1 VSDGRGC
8 RKCGKIGNPKGFQVL
23 RIETFIVGKTRM
35 PQNTSTQKRIKRH
48 VIGREHIFF
57 ATTPPGL
64 ESICAQEI
72 AALPADIKDTEI
84 VPGGVEFRCRLTGG
98 YAANLHLR
106 TPNRILMRLTDF
118 KATNFRQLEK
128 NVLQYPWELNL
139 FPSSELIFS
148 VKTRHSRLF
157 HTTAITKRIETCIRQ
172 RIPRLLPGK
181 PVLPD
186 KKDRQHLFVRAV
198 DDHLFLSLDCSG
210 ELLFKR
216 GLKHDVGKAPLRE
229 TLAAAILKLAGYDG
243 SQPLLD
249 PMCGSGTFSL
259 EAAMLARNI
268 PPGFYRD
275 FAFMQWPAFR
285 EPQWQHLKQKV
296 TNDIRRLKKPLIFAS
311 DQDLKR
317 TTELK
322 KISDKF
328 ELLDVIQVSTHDFFQ
343 LTSQDVTETPGILVL
358 NPPFGIRL
366 NSNDKPKIFYRD
378 ILKKLE
384 KDFRHWQIAI
394 LIKDRAVVKWFP
406 NKFKQYPFFHGG
418 IDLTL
423 LIGVFN

>member
-1 VSDGRGC
+1 
-8 RKCGKIGNPKGFQVL
+8 
-23 RIETFIVGKTRM
+23 
-35 PQNTSTQKRIKRH
+35 
-48 VIGREHIFF
+48 
-57 ATTPPGL
+57 
-64 ESICAQEI
+64 
-72 AALPADIKDTEI
+72 
-84 VPGGVEFRCRLTGG
+84 
-98 YAANLHLR
+98 
-106 TPNRILMRLTDF
+106 MRLTDF

-128 NVLQYPWELNL
+128 NVLQFPWELYL
-139 FPSSELIFS
+139 SPSSELVFS

-172 RIPRLLPGK
+172 QIPFRPSGHSCLPEK
-181 PVLPD
+181 R
-186 KKDRQHLFVRAV
+186 DRQHLYVRVV
-198 DDHLFLSLDCSG
+198 DDHLFLSLDSSG

-216 GLKHDVGKAPLRE
+216 GLKHDVGKAPIRE

-285 EPQWQHLKQKV
+285 EPQWQHLKRKAAD
-296 TNDIRRLKKPLIFAS
+296 DIRCINKSLIFSS

-317 TTELK
+317 TTELQ

-328 ELLDVIQVSTHDFFQ
+328 ELLDVLQVGAHDFFHLMPQ
-343 LTSQDVTETPGILVL
+343 ELTGKPGILVL
-358 NPPFGIRL
+358 NPPFGVRL
-366 NSNDKPKIFYRD
+366 NSKYKPKAFYHD

-384 KDFRHWQIAI
+384 KDFRYWQIAI
-394 LIKDRAVVKWFP
+394 LVKDRAIVKWFP
-406 NKFKQYPFFHGG
+406 NRFKQYPLFHGG
-418 IDLTL
+418 IDLML
-423 LIGVFN
+423 LIGIFN

>member
-1 VSDGRGC
+1 
-8 RKCGKIGNPKGFQVL
+8 
-23 RIETFIVGKTRM
+23 M
-35 PQNTSTQKRIKRH
+35 PQNSPIQKRIKRH
-48 VIGREHIFF
+48 VIGKEHIFF

-72 AALPADIKDTEI
+72 AALSTDIKNTDI
-84 VPGGVEFRCRLTGG
+84 VPGGVEFRCRLAGC

-106 TPNRILMRLTDF
+106 IPNRILMRLTDF
-118 KATNFRQLEK
+118 TATNFRQLEK
-128 NVLQYPWELNL
+128 HVLQFPWELYL
-139 FPSSELIFS
+139 SPSSELVFS

-172 RIPRLLPGK
+172 QIPLRPSGRFCLPEK
-181 PVLPD
+181 R
-186 KKDRQHLFVRAV
+186 DRQHLYVRAV
-198 DDHLFLSLDCSG
+198 NDHFFLSLDSSG
-210 ELLFKR
+210 DLLFKR
-216 GLKHDVGKAPLRE
+216 GLKHDVGKAPIRE

-285 EPQWQHLKQKV
+285 EPQWQHLKRKAAD
-296 TNDIRRLKKPLIFAS
+296 DIKCMNKPMIFSS

-317 TTELK
+317 IAELQ

-328 ELLDVIQVSTHDFFQ
+328 ELQDVIQVGVHDFF
-343 LTSQDVTETPGILVL
+343 LLMPQDMTEKPGILVL
-358 NPPFGIRL
+358 NPPFGVRL
-366 NSNDKPKIFYRD
+366 NSNDKPKAFYHDIF
-378 ILKKLE
+378 KKLE

-394 LIKDRAVVKWFP
+394 LVKDQAIIKWFP
-406 NKFKQYPFFHGG
+406 SRFKQYPLFHGG
-418 IDLTL
+418 IDLML
-423 LIGVFN
+423 LIGIFN

>member
-1 VSDGRGC
+1 
-8 RKCGKIGNPKGFQVL
+8 
-23 RIETFIVGKTRM
+23 M
-35 PQNTSTQKRIKRH
+35 PQNIPTQKRIKRH
-48 VIGREHIFF
+48 VIGREHTFF

-64 ESICAQEI
+64 ETLCAQEI
-72 AALPADIKDTEI
+72 AALSVHIKDAEI
-84 VPGGVEFRCRLTGG
+84 VPGGVEFKCRLAGC

-106 TPNRILMRLTDF
+106 IPNRVLMRLTDF

-128 NVLQYPWELNL
+128 NVQQFPWELYL
-139 FPSSELIFS
+139 SPSSELDFS

-157 HTTAITKRIETCIRQ
+157 HTSAITKRIETCIRQ
-172 RIPRLLPGK
+172 RIPRLPSGK
-181 PVLPD
+181 PGLPK
-186 KKDRQHLFVRAV
+186 KKDRQHLYVRAV
-198 DDHLFLSLDCSG
+198 DDRLFLSLDSSG

-249 PMCGSGTFSL
+249 PMCGSGSFSL
-259 EAAMLARNI
+259 EAAMLAGNI
-268 PPGFYRD
+268 PPGFYRE

-285 EPQWQHLKQKV
+285 EPQWLHLKQKA
-296 TNDIRRLKKPLIFAS
+296 TSDFRPMTRPLIFAS

-317 TTELK
+317 ITALK
-322 KISDKF
+322 KLSGKF
-328 ELLDVIQVSTHDFFQ
+328 EWLHMVQVGSHDFFH
-343 LTSQDVTETPGILVL
+343 LTPQDISETPGILVL
-358 NPPFGIRL
+358 NPPFGVRL
-366 NSNDKPKIFYRD
+366 NSNDKPKTFYHD
-378 ILKKLE
+378 ILKKLA

-394 LIKDRAVVKWFP
+394 LVKDRAIAKRFP
-406 NKFKQYPFFHGG
+406 NNFKPYPLFHGG